1 MNPTFQDLRDLL
13 TGHHLKVTP
22 QRLAVL
28 EAMYVLQDH
37 PTADRILD
45 WVRERHPGVASGTIY
60 NTLESLV
67 EKGLLVRVRTEAGKM
82 RYDIIL
88 NRHHHL
94 YCSDSDRI
102 EDYFDPELDAIID
115 RYFKDRRIPGF
126 DISGIKLEI
135 KGKFK

>member
-1 MNPTFQDLRDLL
+1 MNLTVQDIRELL
-13 TGHHLKVTP
+13 SRHQLKVTP

-28 EAMYVLQDH
+28 EAMYVLHDH
-37 PTADRILD
+37 PTAERILE

-67 EKGLLVRVRTEAGKM
+67 EKGLIVRVRTEGGSM

-88 NRHHHL
+88 NQHHHL
-94 YCSDSDRI
+94 YCLDSDRI
-102 EDYFDPELDAIID
+102 EDYFDPELDEMINN
-115 RYFKDRRIPGF
+115 YFTKKGIPGF
-126 DISGIKLEI
+126 DITGIKLEI